1 MKKIICGIALFSVL
15 RGVFGKKSLLRKNMM
30 IFTQ

>member
-1 MKKIICGIALFSVL
+1 MKKIICGIALFSVPK
-15 RGVFGKKSLLRKNMM
+15 GVFGKKVSLRKNMM